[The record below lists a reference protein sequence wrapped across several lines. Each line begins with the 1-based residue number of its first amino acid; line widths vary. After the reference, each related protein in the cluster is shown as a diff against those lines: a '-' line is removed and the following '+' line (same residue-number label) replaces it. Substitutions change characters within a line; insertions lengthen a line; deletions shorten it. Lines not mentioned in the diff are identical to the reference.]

1 MRALPVAALL
11 ALACV
16 AAGRTAALPEV
27 TDFHC
32 FWTAAR
38 LALNGQDPYD
48 PARWRA
54 EIGGPFPDGS
64 GGVRPAP
71 CPGAFGYPLTTAVAL
86 LPLAPLPEAIAAA
99 IWESLLVVGAAFGV
113 FFVWSAAGGRG
124 SALPLFAILVGC
136 SQPLW
141 LTIINAQFG
150 GLLLGL
156 VGVLALASGGAHD
169 LLAGVALAALTLK
182 PHVVGLVFPE
192 VIVRHARSRRFRSLA
207 VFATITAALL
217 VVSLVLVRGWP
228 EAWVR
233 ELFTTRREMLP
244 SSGTVWGLA
253 TDAFGDGR
261 IGVLLILAV
270 VVPAAWTLRRVR
282 ISGSDRVALA
292 VTGSL
297 VVSPYA
303 GSHDDLLLAAAWAV
317 ILAVAMERSDLVG
330 RLLLAGLLLCASL
343 LPWALYGYA
352 LRSRP
357 DEATAWLVT
366 AATALVLAAAIRA
379 RARADT
385 R

>member
-1 MRALPVAALL
+1 
-11 ALACV
+11 
-16 AAGRTAALPEV
+16 
-27 TDFHC
+27 
-32 FWTAAR
+32 
-38 LALNGQDPYD
+38 
-48 PARWRA
+48 
-54 EIGGPFPDGS
+54 
-64 GGVRPAP
+64 
-71 CPGAFGYPLTTAVAL
+71 
-86 LPLAPLPEAIAAA
+86 
-99 IWESLLVVGAAFGV
+99 
-113 FFVWSAAGGRG
+113 
-124 SALPLFAILVGC
+124 
-136 SQPLW
+136 
-141 LTIINAQFG
+141 
-150 GLLLGL
+150 
-156 VGVLALASGGAHD
+156 
-169 LLAGVALAALTLK
+169 
-182 PHVVGLVFPE
+182 
-192 VIVRHARSRRFRSLA
+192 
-207 VFATITAALL
+207 
-217 VVSLVLVRGWP
+217 VRGWP

>member
-1 MRALPVAALL
+1 
-11 ALACV
+11 
-16 AAGRTAALPEV
+16 V

-38 LALNGQDPYD
+38 LALNGTDPYD
-48 PARWRA
+48 PARWRE
-54 EIGGPFPDGS
+54 EIGGPFPDEN

-86 LPLAPLPEAIAAA
+86 IPLAPLSEPLAAA
-99 IWESLLVVGAAFGV
+99 IWEALLVAGAAFGV
-113 FFVWSAAGGRG
+113 FFVWSAAGGSR
-124 SALPLFAILVGC
+124 STLPLFAILVGC

-156 VGVLALASGGAHD
+156 LGVIALTARGANEA
-169 LLAGVALAALTLK
+169 LAGVALAALTLK

-192 VIVRHARSRRFRSLA
+192 VIVRHARERRFRSLA
-207 VFATITAALL
+207 VFITITAALL

-228 EAWVR
+228 TAWVG
-233 ELFTTRREMLP
+233 ELLTTRREMLP

-253 TDAFGDGR
+253 TDTFGDGR
-261 IGVLLILAV
+261 IGVLLVLAV
-270 VVPAAWTLRRVR
+270 VVPAAWTLRGVR

-303 GSHDDLLLAAAWAV
+303 GSHDDVLLATAWAV
-317 ILAVAMERSDLVG
+317 ILAAATRRSDLAG

-343 LPWALYGYA
+343 LPWALYAYA
-352 LRSRP
+352 VRSRP
-357 DEATAWLVT
+357 DEATAWLVP
-366 AATALVLAAAIRA
+366 ASTALVLAAAIRA
-379 RARADT
+379 RARAGAG
-385 R
+385 